1 MKRTFEN
8 QDLQDDIDAE
18 TIYNMLEYE
27 IVPAYYSFNGN
38 GVPVEWI
45 SYIKNTMVRV
55 APEFTMRRMLDD
67 YFDRYYLKLG
77 KRHKYLIEN
86 NFEKAREL
94 ASWKKAMIEE
104 WDNIEVLNYSFERS
118 KDNVYRSGQDYK
130 AEIALN
136 VNKIPRENVGVEFII
151 THMNK
156 KGEHRFVA
164 SEELRLVSCKSGKCL
179 YRAHLVP
186 EKAGS
191 FFYGIRIYPKHKDL
205 PHKQDFYLLRWI
217 D

>member
-1 MKRTFEN
+1 
-8 QDLQDDIDAE
+8 
-18 TIYNMLEYE
+18 
-27 IVPAYYSFNGN
+27 
-38 GVPVEWI
+38 
-45 SYIKNTMVRV
+45 
-55 APEFTMRRMLDD
+55 MR
-67 YFDRYYLKLG
+67 
-77 KRHKYLIEN
+77 
-86 NFEKAREL
+86 
-94 ASWKKAMIEE
+94 EE
-104 WDNIEVLNYSFERS
+104 WDNIEVLNYSFEKS
-118 KDNVYRSGQDYK
+118 KDNVYRSGQDYT

-151 THMNK
+151 TQMNK
-156 KGEHRFVA
+156 QGEHRFVA
-164 SEELRLVSCKSGKCL
+164 SEELKMVSCKSGKCL